1 MLTSTWFVTSEV
13 PLQKQ
18 DYSKREPCR
27 VCPQGIASPGLASQQ
42 WHPTRRCEAPGTF
55 RVRDLAPSVDKAV
68 SAARLGSATSIPWIL
83 DTDYKVMVHVVDGA
97 KVLRCFAQ
105 IAAYTTQKLGVT
117 ELSLTDHNVANKLK
131 D

>member
-1 MLTSTWFVTSEV
+1 MTTANANLVVCVLKGS
-13 PLQKQ
+13 PLQVWLLNSGAQPEDVK
-18 DYSKREPCR
+18 
-27 VCPQGIASPGLASQQ
+27 PQELFGFGLGAFS
-42 WHPTRRCEAPGTF
+42 
-55 RVRDLAPSVDKAV
+55 DKAV

-83 DTDYKVMVHVVDGA
+83 DTDYKLMVHVVDSA